1 MEAFEKAV
9 ARIGRLVPGALSKS
23 ARRAKFLTRFLMG
36 RELERM
42 WSEGVGKVG
51 GILRSDRLEAFRE
64 EHKGRW
70 VFLPLDKNSGKLMVV
85 CSKLFYAQTCAKLTD
100 TKQFALVSEHR
111 DHKAATEACMSMLST
126 SAETFGLD
134 IKWEGGRRKGPPTM
148 FELPKNKME
157 EEVGGA
163 WKGRTVFS
171 HFRHP
176 LKGFAR
182 RVGRALTLLIRL
194 SQSCMDTLEMG

>member
-1 MEAFEKAV
+1 
-9 ARIGRLVPGALSKS
+9 
-23 ARRAKFLTRFLMG
+23 
-36 RELERM
+36 
-42 WSEGVGKVG
+42 
-51 GILRSDRLEAFRE
+51 
-64 EHKGRW
+64 
-70 VFLPLDKNSGKLMVV
+70 MVV
-85 CSKLFYAQTCAKLTD
+85 CSKLFYAQTCAKLMD

-134 IKWEGGRRKGPPTM
+134 IKWKGGRRKGPPTM

-176 LKGFAR
+176 LKG
-182 RVGRALTLLIRL
+182 LLDVWGGPSR
-194 SQSCMDTLEMG
+194 S